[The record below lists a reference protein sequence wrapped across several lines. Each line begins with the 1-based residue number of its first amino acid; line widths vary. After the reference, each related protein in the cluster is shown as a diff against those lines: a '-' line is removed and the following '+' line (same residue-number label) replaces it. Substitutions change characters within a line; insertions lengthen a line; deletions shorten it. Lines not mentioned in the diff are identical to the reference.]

1 MPYEHIEE
9 IGDRSEERF
18 ALGLGA
24 RNIIG
29 LVVTVFPML
38 FVSGSWPV
46 TLRILAVVGAGA
58 LGFAATIDVYGIPG
72 YAWPLYWMR
81 GRIAR
86 LLHTSTITPDDLPGV
101 AAPALSAPLR
111 VGGPIRR
118 AGRASVRSGMVP
130 AVLLRSMPLPAASS
144 IENNETDHHADL
156 STGELPTR
164 MRA

>member
-24 RNIIG
+24 RNMIG
-29 LVVTVFPML
+29 LVVSVFPVM
-38 FVSGSWPV
+38 FVSGAWPV

-58 LGFAATIDVYGIPG
+58 LGLAATIDVYGIPG

-118 AGRASVRSGMVP
+118 ARRASVCTT
-130 AVLLRSMPLPAASS
+130 AVRAVSLRSLS
-144 IENNETDHHADL
+144 IPIPPEHKEAQHYADL
-156 STGELPTR
+156 STGELPSR